1 MRIEYTFYSRVLE
14 RPAHVTV
21 VTHDAMGEQSEQA
34 PVLWLLHGKGADRH
48 AFLDNTQVAHYAR
61 TPRITLIMP
70 EVDNSFYADM
80 VHGEAF
86 FAHVAEEVPAM
97 LRNVLAIDWTHAR
110 QYVLG
115 ASMGGYGALKLALT
129 YPERY
134 SGIATL
140 SGSLRS
146 MEETLALN
154 VDGARP
160 DIANIFGDGTG
171 KVAEK
176 NCPYRLTDALLASGR
191 TPPKIY
197 QYCGEKDYLLGPN
210 LRYRD
215 YALAHGL
222 PLTWATD
229 GGKHDYD
236 AWDKHIKQFI
246 KQVIVADTMAA
257 AGN

>member
-1 MRIEYTFYSRVLE
+1 MRIEYSFYSKVLE

-21 VTHDAMGEQSEQA
+21 VTHDALGERTAQA

-61 TPRITLIMP
+61 TPRVTLIMP
-70 EVDNSFYADM
+70 DAGNSFYTDM

-86 FAHVAEEVPAM
+86 FTHIAEEVPEM
-97 LRNVLAIDWTHAR
+97 LRYTLAIDWARAR

-134 SGIATL
+134 RGVATL

-146 MEETLALN
+146 IEESLALN
-154 VDGARP
+154 ADGARP
-160 DIANIFGDGTG
+160 DIANIFGDGEG
-171 KVAEK
+171 EIAAK
-176 NCPYRLTDALLASGR
+176 NCPYRLTDALLKAGR
-191 TPPKIY
+191 MPPPIY
-197 QYCGEKDYLLGPN
+197 QYCGEKDYLLPPN

-215 YALAHGL
+215 YALSHGL
-222 PLTWATD
+222 PLTFVTD

-236 AWDKHIKQFI
+236 AWDKQIKQFI
-246 KQVIVADTMAA
+246 KQVIVADTLGKQA
-257 AGN
+257 